1 MARVD
6 NKVEILRAL
15 ERTEEQFDALVER
28 NCKGQ
33 LQDPITV
40 VTPRPDIGGRG
51 KGGINTSVQPTVQ
64 GRTFSKED
72 KEFLEAFK
80 KIYKDYGQAEY
91 NAKNLEP
98 VVFLKMNQC
107 KPLAVVDAEYFL
119 NWIKND

>member
-80 KIYKDYGQAEY
+80 LEYSRLVESGQNKRTLFERMRKA
-91 NAKNLEP
+91 LT
-98 VVFLKMNQC
+98 FHL
-107 KPLAVVDAEYFL
+107 
-119 NWIKND
+119 